1 MVASC
6 RRGSTEV
13 RATTRWVTACT
24 GLTLFPLLIMA
35 ILPNFEDA
43 HEAALLCPVWAL
55 VYMVMF
61 VRLRRT
67 GSKAQRSA
75 ERFLIFTF
83 PGDSTTPQEMEALMR
98 RSSWCFLIGAVL
110 LLAVPGQYLLFVR

>member
-1 MVASC
+1 M
-6 RRGSTEV
+6 
-13 RATTRWVTACT
+13 RATTRWITACT
-24 GLTLFPLLIMA
+24 GLTLFPLFIVI

-43 HEAALLCPVWAL
+43 DEVVLLCPVWAL
-55 VYMVMF
+55 VYMAVF
-61 VRLRRT
+61 VSFRRT
-67 GSKAQRSA
+67 GPKARRSA
-75 ERFLIFTF
+75 ERYLLLTF